1 MRLTRMLSNVFAVMV
16 LGIAG
21 LGSGQAQRY
30 TGPGVTETEIRIG
43 QTMPYGGPISAYGAV
58 GHAQVAY
65 FQMIND
71 KGGING
77 RKIKLISLDDGYN
90 PAKTVEHT
98 RRMIEQDDVLL
109 LFSSVGTTTNLA
121 VRKYTNAKK
130 VPQLFVAGGDTA
142 WGDHKNYPWTM
153 GWMPTFRAEGR
164 LYAKHILRYRPDAK
178 IGVLYANDDYGKDYV
193 QGFKEGLGDKAN
205 AMIVRMESFEWT
217 DPTVDSQIISLKGSG
232 ADTLFTAT
240 GGKHATQAIQKV
252 WDIGWRPAHYTAVPA
267 ASPRGILAPAG
278 LEKSVGM
285 ITAYYA
291 KDPSV
296 QRFRDD
302 PAIKEY
308 FTWAKKYFSGDPYDG
323 IATYGYQVAQALEYV
338 LRKCGDNLSRENVM
352 KVATTMRDVE
362 FPLLYPGVTV
372 NTSPTDYHP
381 LRQFVMSRFD
391 GKDWVPFT
399 DVLTED

>member
-1 MRLTRMLSNVFAVMV
+1 MRPIQLLSKLFAVAV
-16 LGIAG
+16 LCIVTMTPC
-21 LGSGQAQRY
+21 QAQRY

-43 QTMPYGGPISAYGAV
+43 QTMPYSGPISAYGTV

-77 RKIKLISLDDGYN
+77 RKIKMISLDDGYN

-142 WGDHKNYPWTM
+142 WSDYKNFPWTI

-164 LYAKHILRYRPDAK
+164 LYAKHILRNRPNAK
-178 IGVLYANDDYGKDYV
+178 IGVLYANDDYGKDYL
-193 QGFKEGLGDKAN
+193 QGFKEGLGDKAST
-205 AMIVRMESFEWT
+205 MIVGMASYEWT
-217 DPTVDSQIISLKGSG
+217 DPSVDSQIISLKGSG

-252 WDIGWRPAHYTAVPA
+252 WEIGWRPAHYTAVPA

-291 KDPSV
+291 KDPAV
-296 QRFRDD
+296 ERFRND

-308 FTWAKKYFSGDPYDG
+308 FAWAKKYYDGDAYDG

-352 KVATTMRDVE
+352 KVATSMKDVE
-362 FPLLYPGVTV
+362 FPLLYPGVKI
-372 NTSPTDYHP
+372 NTTPTDYHP